1 MKIANVRAGIHRI
14 DGKLPVSG
22 KPAGDTLRVV
32 CEVET
37 EDGHTGF
44 GMTGRFLVEATA
56 AAINH
61 HLGPAVRGLDP
72 RDVEAVSARMSA
84 LASERGRM
92 SGINL
97 AAMSCI
103 DMACWDLWGRSAGR
117 SVAQL
122 LGGHADFADV
132 YVTFGFPSYDDDQLV
147 EVARMLVA
155 SGHKRI
161 KVLVGTAHGIA
172 ADIARVR
179 KVRDAIGDDIVLAMD
194 ANEGIPLDAATAL
207 ARGLEDANIAW
218 FEDPLLNNDSRDLA
232 MLRRKTAIPLSAG
245 QMDGHSSRFRDWL
258 EHDAID
264 ILMPNSM
271 YNGGVTETRRVAA
284 LAHIYNRA
292 LSDAGGGGLFSLHH
306 VAAFPNGT
314 LAEVHLGAD
323 QVEQALFVTVPEPHA
338 GRTRIPDAPGW
349 GVELDRDRLRETMI
363 RPDAI

>member
-1 MKIANVRAGIHRI
+1 MKIANVRASIHRVN
-14 DGKLPVSG
+14 GKLPISG

-37 EDGHTGF
+37 EDGQTGF
-44 GMTGRFLVEATA
+44 GMTGRFLVQATA

-72 RDVEAVSARMSA
+72 RDVEAVSARMSI

-103 DMACWDLWGRSAGR
+103 DMACWDIWGRSSGR

-132 YVTFGFPSYDDDQLV
+132 YVTFGFPTYDDDQLV
-147 EVARMLVA
+147 DVARMLVA
-155 SGHKRI
+155 SGHKRL
-161 KVLVGTAHGIA
+161 KVLVGTSHGVV
-172 ADIARVR
+172 ADILRVR
-179 KVRDAIGDDIVLAMD
+179 KVRAAIGDEIMLAMD
-194 ANEGIPLDAATAL
+194 ANEGIPLETATAL
-207 ARGLEDANIAW
+207 ACGLEDANIAW
-218 FEDPLLNNDSRDLA
+218 FEDPVRNNDARDLA
-232 MLRRKTAIPLSAG
+232 MLRRKTTIPLSAG
-245 QMDGHSSRFRDWL
+245 QMDGHTSRFRDWL

-284 LAHIYNRA
+284 LAHVYNRA

-306 VAAFPNGT
+306 VAAFANGT

-323 QVEQALFVTVPEPHA
+323 QVEQALFVDVPEPHA
-338 GRTRIPDAPGW
+338 GRTRIPDKPGW
-349 GVELDRDRLRETMI
+349 GVALDHDRLQETMI
-363 RPDAI
+363 SPDSI